1 MVTPR
6 ETMEGMSSTDRLSR
20 PRLVAL
26 WRRVMPGAT
35 VLVTAQHKSGVA
47 SSIREWLE
55 GSGKKLVVW
64 SSNRLEVPDGAPE
77 ADVVLLELEGMR
89 TDHATATLA
98 VRERW
103 PNATLIAVSSTQ
115 WPPELLDAG
124 LRPER
129 VFAGSL
135 FGFTADEV
143 LDRAEQ
149 LGLVLTWDEATAL
162 LDRVGTHAGFVDA
175 VLRAGAARGSLDDEA
190 VRAGCHEQA
199 AHFAGS
205 AAAGVFRPNGWYAVL
220 VTARIGP
227 MPRRTLLQVWG
238 RDEVVRAALD
248 NIMQSG
254 FFVEDLEN
262 DTIELRPAVRE
273 AVIERITREAQLDAV
288 DEAIADLAAKLL
300 DSGNARDGWAIVAEL
315 PMPRARMLSRYWWQL
330 GEVDVS
336 RARPW
341 LEQAVQRD
349 PEPAL
354 RVALA
359 RALVSVTSAG
369 HSGSVPPADRQT
381 ARELLDDIGE
391 QPDEIGIAAD
401 LLRGILLRLEG
412 RAVEALEAHEEIA
425 NTAEVTDRP
434 AATILRANTLLQA
447 GLSALDASQSDV
459 AAARLSAAASLAHAT
474 GHERLASFAHELM
487 LFTVPDGVPMTSGF
501 QARLD
506 NLVGARALSR
516 PLRGVV
522 DLANALYVVDP
533 TAMREALAAPDPI
546 DDPRIMAY
554 ISLVLRTIAYGLLG
568 TSDLALRNIDLF
580 EHDAQADELA
590 PHQRVILTWARAEAL
605 AGDEQYEA
613 ACAMIAR
620 IPEAAARVVPVNLL
634 RARTHLR
641 GGEPEHAIACLASA
655 PETQGSGVLAV
666 WSHVVLF
673 LAYHAI
679 GSASSLDVA
688 RQHLQ
693 VAIVAAARSR
703 PLLPFASQG
712 MTALNTTIAE
722 ASGLTLDPAG
732 SRFVRELERMRDELQ
747 RATSSTLALSERER
761 TVVRALVEADSTRDL
776 AARLHVSPNTIK
788 TQLRSIYRKLG
799 VSSWAD
805 AVATA
810 KRVGLAE

>member
-1 MVTPR
+1 
-6 ETMEGMSSTDRLSR
+6 
-20 PRLVAL
+20 
-26 WRRVMPGAT
+26 MPGAT

-47 SSIREWLE
+47 SSVREWLD

-64 SSNRLEVPDGAPE
+64 SSNRLEVPENAPD
-77 ADVVLLELEGMR
+77 ADVVLLEVEGMR

-98 VRERW
+98 VREHW
-103 PNATLIAVSSTQ
+103 PNATLIAISSTQ

-129 VFAGSL
+129 VFAGAL

-149 LGLVLTWDEATAL
+149 LGFSLAWDEATAL
-162 LDRVGTHAGFVDA
+162 LERVGTHAGFVDA
-175 VLRAGAARGSLDDEA
+175 VLRAAAARGSLDEEA

-199 AHFAGS
+199 AYFGGS
-205 AAAGVFRPNGWYAVL
+205 AAAGVFRPNGWYAAL

-227 MPRRTLLQVWG
+227 MPRRTLLRVWG

-254 FFVEDLEN
+254 FFVEDLVS
-262 DTIELRPAVRE
+262 DTIELRPAIR
-273 AVIERITREAQLDAV
+273 AAIIERITREAQLDSV
-288 DEAIADLAAKLL
+288 DEAIVELATKLL
-300 DSGNARDGWAIVAEL
+300 DEGNPGDGWAIVADR
-315 PMPRARMLSRYWWQL
+315 PGPRARLLTRYWWHL
-330 GEVDVS
+330 GEVDVE

-369 HSGSVPPADRQT
+369 HSGSVPAADRQA
-381 ARELLDDIGE
+381 ARDLLEEVGE
-391 QPDEIGIAAD
+391 QPGGVGVAAT
-401 LLRGILLRLEG
+401 LLRGVLLRLDG
-412 RAVEALEAHEEIA
+412 RYREALELHEELA
-425 NTAEVTDRP
+425 NTAEVSDDV
-434 AATILRANTLLQA
+434 AATTLRTNMLLQA
-447 GLSALDASQSDV
+447 GLSALDASRPDV
-459 AAARLSAAASLAHAT
+459 AAARLSAAASLARAA
-474 GHERLASFAHELM
+474 GHDRLARFAHELM
-487 LFTVPDGVPMTSGF
+487 LFTAPDGVPMASGF

-506 NLVGARALSR
+506 NLVGAQALSR
-516 PLRGVV
+516 PMRGVV
-522 DLANALYVVDP
+522 ELSNALYVVDP
-533 TAMREALAAPDPI
+533 DAMRDALAASDTI

-554 ISLVLRTIAYGLLG
+554 VSLVLRTIAHGLLG
-568 TSDLALRNIDLF
+568 TSELALRRIDLF
-580 EHDAQADELA
+580 EHDAQSADLA
-590 PHQRVILTWARAEAL
+590 PQQRVILAWARAEAL
-605 AGDEQYEA
+605 AGDGQYDA
-613 ACAMIAR
+613 ASTAIAQ
-620 IPEAAARVVPVNLL
+620 IPEAAARVVPVDLL

-641 GGEPEHAIACLASA
+641 GDEPERAIACLASTA
-655 PETQGSGVLAV
+655 DAHGSGVLAV

-693 VAIVAAARSR
+693 VAMVAAARSR
-703 PLLPFASQG
+703 PMLPFAAQG
-712 MTALNTTIAE
+712 MSALNTTLAE
-722 ASGLTLDPAG
+722 AAGLALDPAG

-747 RATSSTLALSERER
+747 RATSSTLALSDRER
-761 TVVRALVEADSTRDL
+761 TVVRALVEAESTRDL